1 VSQTPSFDFVWWD
14 GARLGG
20 EPIAGGRRLGIDRR
34 CLEGEPVPG
43 AWANVCALP
52 GDDARVP
59 FDEPE
64 VQQARRD
71 ALAWWIPLLG
81 GDFVCLSTC
90 RFDGVYYAGAIT
102 VARSP
107 QQFANDPFARIFP
120 GTRVQQSLLCPVPAP
135 SGPVI
140 ERSAGAPWPGGRFE

>member
-1 VSQTPSFDFVWWD
+1 VNGQPFGFVWWD
-14 GARLGG
+14 GATLTR
-20 EPIAGGRRLGIDRR
+20 EPFAGARRLGIDRR

-52 GDDARVP
+52 ADDARVP

-64 VQQARRD
+64 IQQVRRD

-81 GDFVCLSTC
+81 DDFVCLSTL
-90 RFDGVYYAGAIT
+90 RVDAVYCSGAIT

-107 QQFANDPFARIFP
+107 QQFENDPFARIFP
-120 GTRVQQSLLCPVPAP
+120 ATPVQQSLLCPVPAP
-135 SGPVI
+135 AGPVI
-140 ERSAGAPWPGGRFE
+140 ERIGGAPWPGGRFE